1 MPVAVHKKINRQP
14 AYFCFRRHSPRE
26 TTNEHSS
33 LVWRYTSCKLGSF
46 PSRGRTTASAVDVS
60 LPRRWDSLDVMAS
73 LSRRRTSSLGDCIY
87 RIKMQIPAVRQMDR
101 PVVLRTLGPRSTSSS
116 FPVNQT
122 SIADCKKI
130 LRNSISEP
138 TDQNHGLCTVY
149 IYIYIYIHIYSIYIY
164 MFHGFAQSR
173 KPLTARLGLYPRRFK
188 GHNKVLYMLL
198 MVLIEFKESE
208 NMGLRP

>member
-1 MPVAVHKKINRQP
+1 MKLKGEEIYHTALLGARRSPSLLHVCLLLYIKINRQP

-46 PSRGRTTASAVDVS
+46 PSRCRTTASAVDVS

-122 SIADCKKI
+122 SIADCKK
-130 LRNSISEP
+130 
-138 TDQNHGLCTVY
+138 Y
-149 IYIYIYIHIYSIYIY
+149 
-164 MFHGFAQSR
+164 
-173 KPLTARLGLYPRRFK
+173 
-188 GHNKVLYMLL
+188 
-198 MVLIEFKESE
+198 
-208 NMGLRP
+208 